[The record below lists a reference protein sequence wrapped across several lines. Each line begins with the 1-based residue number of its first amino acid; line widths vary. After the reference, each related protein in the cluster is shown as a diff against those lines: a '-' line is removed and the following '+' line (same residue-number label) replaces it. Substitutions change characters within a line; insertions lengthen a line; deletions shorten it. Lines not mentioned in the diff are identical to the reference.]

1 LLLPLWLFG
10 EVHMASSQNYDAIV
24 IGAGRAGTPLCQAL
38 AAAGMRTAMETLR
51 ARHIPRSMPRAVKRR
66 RNN

>member
-1 LLLPLWLFG
+1 
-10 EVHMASSQNYDAIV
+10 MASSQNYDAIV